1 MRTGS
6 KMQPRAPWWWGRER
20 RRRRKAPGPPRW
32 LCAGAQAG
40 FLGSRKL
47 RALTIPK

>member
-1 MRTGS
+1 
-6 KMQPRAPWWWGRER
+6 MQPRAPLAAGQGEEEEEEE
-20 RRRRKAPGPPRW
+20 KEGEGLGPLQW
-32 LCAGAQAG
+32 LCAGARAG